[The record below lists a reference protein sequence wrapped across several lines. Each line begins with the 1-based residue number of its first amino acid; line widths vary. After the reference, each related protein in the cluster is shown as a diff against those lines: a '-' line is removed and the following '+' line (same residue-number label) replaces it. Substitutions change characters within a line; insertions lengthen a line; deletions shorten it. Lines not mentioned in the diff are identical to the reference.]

1 MISLIFAALVLS
13 TPVAYP
19 KADSTCHGSPAH
31 LATDN
36 IPMSAD
42 DRATSIINMW
52 FVARSPNDPA
62 KYWIYQLFDG
72 RRFIQARAEVG
83 SQTPVLPYDLRAQ
96 RYISLTGLSVYPCF
110 SRPFPTEQL

>member
-1 MISLIFAALVLS
+1 MLHLIFAALVLS
-13 TPVAYP
+13 IPVAYP

-96 RYISLTGLSVYPCF
+96 RYIIRTGLSVYPCF
-110 SRPFPTEQL
+110 SQPFPTNQL